1 MIHKYLA
8 LNWMSLERIV
18 VLKTFC
24 LPTGRYGVSVRR
36 PTQQLSFTRLDEKFM
51 PALAAGLTFSVD

>member
-1 MIHKYLA
+1 MIHPYLA

-18 VLKTFC
+18 VVKTFC

-36 PTQQLSFTRLDEKFM
+36 PSRQRFFTRLDEKFI
-51 PALAAGLTFSVD
+51 PARAAGLTFLVD